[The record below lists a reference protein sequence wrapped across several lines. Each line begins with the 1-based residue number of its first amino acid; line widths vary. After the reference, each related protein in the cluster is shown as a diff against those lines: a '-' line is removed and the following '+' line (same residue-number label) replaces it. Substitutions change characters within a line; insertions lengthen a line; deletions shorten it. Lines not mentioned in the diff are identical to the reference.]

1 VFILNYKGKYFLDQ
15 VENNEYFTND
25 YSLYCWYNKLFY
37 DFDVHID
44 TYQHNP
50 KDELAPVIAANKDAL
65 RKALREEIAHYE
77 NGYIYKSEWFLIRG
91 KKVKKG
97 RWVNEPEKAK
107 LLFNDIKKRHKE
119 LFLNECCFRS

>member
-1 VFILNYKGKYFLDQ
+1 LNYKGKYFLDR

-25 YSLYCWYNKLFY
+25 YSLYYWYNKLFY

-50 KDELAPVIAANKDAL
+50 KDELAPVITANKDTL
-65 RKALREEIAHYE
+65 RKALKEEIAHYE

-91 KKVKKG
+91 KTIKKG

-107 LLFNDIKKRHKE
+107 LLFNDIKKNHKE
-119 LFLNECCFRS
+119 LFLNE